1 MKIKIFYDG
10 RSPAKVV
17 DPEGREIEGVCH
29 VVLQLQTGS
38 EPHCVIT
45 IKNPAVKFTGEAV
58 VNQIQ
63 NEDSRPGMNAICYEC
78 ARRFNAM
85 ALWQSAPMTKR
96 AQSCDECEKPCADL
110 RLLKA
115 PWAFTSAPKPEPPP
129 EPAPFKDRTVQL
141 NICEYCGGFI
151 QYKEAYDRSEGTITN
166 FNCENCGVFQPRGKV
181 CSPKYSEIPEHAR
194 IALENEEPPEPP
206 IEFIMPAPAE
216 PVPAKAET
224 YGGPQHGKAAIQA
237 VRVPKLEESFICICA
252 KCASKR
258 GDFSEWRKRPAVWH
272 GECQECKQMATV
284 KNAPLLKF
292 EEPAPPAKPEEIT
305 GHICKACAQ
314 KWDLNAW
321 LKAPV
326 AGIGKCDKCGINAGL
341 RPVQMLVFP
350 RSEPEPQKLA
360 DIDPKGGAA
369 RYSYFVDGLEVKVC
383 YVHTTGRCLR
393 DLLPDAKRGYAIFL
407 ESTDIEEKDRQI
419 LDETVIDLDQ
429 QLPKH
434 FYTVPPASCGGE
446 KIENWSCAGEGCFK
460 QKITRPQEPWTL
472 VRIEEQGATPREP
485 LRFCLECWR
494 KINALIAF

>member
-1 MKIKIFYDG
+1 M
-10 RSPAKVV
+10 V

-58 VNQIQ
+58 VK
-63 NEDSRPGMNAICYEC
+63 ED
-78 ARRFNAM
+78 
-85 ALWQSAPMTKR
+85 
-96 AQSCDECEKPCADL
+96 
-110 RLLKA
+110 
-115 PWAFTSAPKPEPPP
+115 
-129 EPAPFKDRTVQL
+129 
-141 NICEYCGGFI
+141 
-151 QYKEAYDRSEGTITN
+151 
-166 FNCENCGVFQPRGKV
+166 
-181 CSPKYSEIPEHAR
+181 
-194 IALENEEPPEPP
+194 
-206 IEFIMPAPAE
+206 PAPAE
-216 PVPAKAET
+216 PAPVPRAAMPHQPEGQKAEKIWIGDKSFT
-224 YGGPQHGKAAIQA
+224 P
-237 VRVPKLEESFICICA
+237 VRVPKLEESFVSICA

-258 GDFSEWRKRPAVWH
+258 GDFREWKLRPVIGH
-272 GECQECKQMATV
+272 GECDQCKTMGALR
-284 KNAPLLKF
+284 NAPLLKF
-292 EEPAPPAKPEEIT
+292 EDPAPPAKPEEIT

-429 QLPKH
+429 QFPKH

-446 KIENWSCAGEGCFK
+446 EPENWMCGGEGCLK
-460 QKITRPQEPWTL
+460 KSNAPDEPWTL
-472 VRIEEQGATPREP
+472 VTIQEQGRSAPQKY
-485 LRFCLECWR
+485 RFCLTCWR